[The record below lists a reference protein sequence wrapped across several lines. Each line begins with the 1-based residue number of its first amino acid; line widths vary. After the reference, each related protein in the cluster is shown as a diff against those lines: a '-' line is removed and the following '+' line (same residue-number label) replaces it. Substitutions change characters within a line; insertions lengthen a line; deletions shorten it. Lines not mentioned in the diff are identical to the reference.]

1 MSHSFENS
9 YGIINID
16 KEIIARI
23 AGLATMEC
31 YGIVG
36 MAARN
41 MKDEVSH
48 LLKIENLTKGL
59 SIIVDEEGLATIDL
73 HIIVEYG
80 TNIMAITD
88 SVKSTVTYKIKEY
101 VNLSVKEINI
111 FVEGIRV

>member
-1 MSHSFENS
+1 MAYVFENS
-9 YGIINID
+9 YGEINID
-16 KEIIARI
+16 KEIISRI

-36 MAARN
+36 MAAKT
-41 MKDEVSH
+41 MKDEFAH
-48 LLKIENLTKGL
+48 LLKLENLTKGI
-59 SIIVDEEGLATIDL
+59 SITVDNDGYASIDL

-88 SVKSTVTYKIKEY
+88 SVMSTVKYKLEEY
-101 VNLSVKEINI
+101 VGLSVKEVNI